1 MSLQTINFDRLQLKP
16 DDRLLDLG
24 CGEGRHVISAYLA
37 EKIDAVGVDLS
48 IKDLK
53 TALARFSDFVAPCN
67 RQEDELNKDSSS
79 IRSSTSAQTS
89 TQKSLILSVA
99 NGGCLPF
106 QDESFDKLICS
117 EVLEH
122 LSDSKQV
129 LSEIHRVVK
138 QGGILA
144 ISVPRFFPEWVCWQL
159 SAAYHEV
166 EGGHV
171 RIFTARQLRKKIEGK
186 GFIFFGKH
194 HAHAL
199 HVPYWWLKCLFWRDS
214 EEPEAKLVA
223 GYHRFLVWD
232 LMQEPGL
239 TRMLDKCLNPIMGKS
254 LVMYFVKSAPG
265 TSI

>member
-48 IKDLK
+48 IKDLQ
-53 TALARFSDFVAPCN
+53 TAWARCNDFPPSG
-67 RQEDELNKDSSS
+67 NK
-79 IRSSTSAQTS
+79 
-89 TQKSLILSVA
+89 KSLLLSVA
-99 NGGCLPF
+99 NGMRLPF
-106 QDESFDKLICS
+106 PDESFDKLICS

-122 LSDSKQV
+122 LPDYHSV

-144 ISVPRFFPEWVCWQL
+144 LSVPRFFPEWVCWQL

-171 RIFTARQLRKKIEGK
+171 RIFTARQLRKKIEAK

-199 HVPYWWLKCLFWRDS
+199 HVPYWWLKCLFWRGA
-214 EEPEAKLVA
+214 ETPEAKLVA
-223 GYHRFLVWD
+223 WYHRFLVWD
-232 LMQEPGL
+232 LMQEPRL
-239 TRMLDKCLNPIMGKS
+239 TRMLDSCLNPIMGKS
-254 LVMYFVKSAPG
+254 LVMYFVKPAAAPG
-265 TSI
+265 ASN